1 MQVQEKEKKAF
12 ESFCTVFST
21 AVCDGISDDLNEF
34 RKWKKEDDDGSA
46 RGRKMQHVSGM
57 EV

>member
-1 MQVQEKEKKAF
+1 M
-12 ESFCTVFST
+12 VFSA
-21 AVCDGISDDLNEF
+21 AVCDGILDDLNEF